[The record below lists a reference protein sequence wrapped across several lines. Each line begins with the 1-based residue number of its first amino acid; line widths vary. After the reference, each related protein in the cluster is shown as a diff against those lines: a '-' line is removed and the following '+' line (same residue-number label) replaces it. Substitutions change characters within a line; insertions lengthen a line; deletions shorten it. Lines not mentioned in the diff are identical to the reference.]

1 MVASMTNERAKELL
15 EQARDKTESELEH
28 TRGDS
33 NENVDDQRDPSSDAD
48 DLATRGTDD
57 AVEET
62 LTRRLEA
69 IGRAEERLRA
79 GTFGMSVASGEP
91 IPDGRLEIEPWAELT
106 VEEQGAL

>member
-1 MVASMTNERAKELL
+1 MVASMTTERAKELL
-15 EQARDKTESELEH
+15 EQARRETEAEIER
-28 TRGDS
+28 TRADS
-33 NENVDDQRDPSSDAD
+33 NGNIDDQSDASSDAD

-57 AVEET
+57 AVQET

-79 GTFGMSVASGEP
+79 GTYGQSVQSGEP

-106 VEEQGAL
+106 VQEQEAL

>member
-1 MVASMTNERAKELL
+1 MTNERAKELL
-15 EQARDKTESELEH
+15 EQARDKTEFDLGRA
-28 TRGDS
+28 RGES
-33 NENVDDQRDPSSDAD
+33 AGNGDDQSDASSDAD

-57 AVEET
+57 AVAET

-69 IGRAEERLRA
+69 IGRAEDRLRD
-79 GTFGMSVASGEP
+79 GNYGLSIRSGEP